1 MENDFNKLVDTFK
14 TLVTDTMN
22 AYVMSDI
29 VIGEVIS
36 TSPYQI
42 QVDPKIIIPE
52 TNLVF
57 TNKTTDW
64 TSEIRVDH
72 VTENRA
78 GGVGAAEY
86 QSHNHDYVGRKKF
99 LIHNSLKVGDKV
111 ILIQESGGQ
120 RYIVLDRW
128 YNPNRGCT
136 TK

>member
-57 TNKTTDW
+57 TKNTTDW
-64 TSEIRVDH
+64 TAEISVDH

-86 QSHNHDYVGRKKF
+86 QSHNHDYVGRQTF
-99 LIHNSLKVGDKV
+99 HIHNSLKVGDKA

>member
-1 MENDFNKLVDTFK
+1 MENDFNKLVDAFK
-14 TLVTDTMN
+14 MLVTDTMN

-52 TNLVF
+52 SNLVF
-57 TNKTTDW
+57 TKNTTDW
-64 TSEIRVDH
+64 TAEISVDH
-72 VTENRA
+72 VTENRS
-78 GGVGAAEY
+78 GGGGYAEFA
-86 QSHNHDYVGRKKF
+86 SHNHDYVGRKKF
-99 LIHNSLKVGDKV
+99 LIHNSLQVGDKA

-136 TK
+136 NK

>member
-52 TNLVF
+52 SNLVF
-57 TNKTTDW
+57 TKNTTDW
-64 TSEIRVDH
+64 TAEISVDH
-72 VTENRA
+72 VTENRS
-78 GGVGAAEY
+78 GGGGYAEFA
-86 QSHNHDYVGRKKF
+86 SHNHDYVGRKKF
-99 LIHNSLKVGDKV
+99 LIHNSLEVGDKA

>member
-1 MENDFNKLVDTFK
+1 MENDFNKLVDIFK

-52 TNLVF
+52 SNLVF
-57 TNKTTDW
+57 TKNTTDW
-64 TSEIRVDH
+64 TAEISVDH
-72 VTENRA
+72 VTENR
-78 GGVGAAEY
+78 GGGGGYAEFA
-86 QSHNHDYVGRKKF
+86 SHNHDYVGRKKF
-99 LIHNSLKVGDKV
+99 LIHNALQVGDKA

>member
-52 TNLVF
+52 SNLVF
-57 TNKTTDW
+57 TKNTTDW
-64 TSEIRVDH
+64 TAEISVDH

-78 GGVGAAEY
+78 GGGGYAEFA
-86 QSHNHDYVGRKKF
+86 SHNHDYVGRKKF
-99 LIHNSLKVGDKV
+99 LIHNSLQVGDKA

>member
-36 TSPYQI
+36 ASPYQI

-52 TNLVF
+52 SNLVF
-57 TNKTTDW
+57 TKNTTDW
-64 TSEIRVDH
+64 TAEISVDH
-72 VTENRA
+72 VTENR
-78 GGVGAAEY
+78 GGGGGYAEFA
-86 QSHNHDYVGRKKF
+86 SHNHDYVGRKKF
-99 LIHNSLKVGDKV
+99 LIHNSLQVGDKA

>member
-52 TNLVF
+52 SNLVF
-57 TNKTTDW
+57 TKNTTDW
-64 TSEIRVDH
+64 TAEISVDH

-99 LIHNSLKVGDKV
+99 LIHNSLQVGDKA

>member
-14 TLVTDTMN
+14 ILVTDTMN

-52 TNLVF
+52 SNLVF
-57 TNKTTDW
+57 TKNTTDW
-64 TSEIRVDH
+64 TAEISVDH
-72 VTENRA
+72 VTENR
-78 GGVGAAEY
+78 GGGGGYAEFA
-86 QSHNHDYVGRKKF
+86 SHNHDYVGRKKF
-99 LIHNSLKVGDKV
+99 LIHNSLQVGDKA

>member
-52 TNLVF
+52 SNLVF
-57 TNKTTDW
+57 TKNTTDW
-64 TSEIRVDH
+64 TAEISVDH
-72 VTENRA
+72 VTENRS
-78 GGVGAAEY
+78 GGGGYAEFAI
-86 QSHNHDYVGRKKF
+86 HNHDYVGRKKF
-99 LIHNSLKVGDKV
+99 LIHNSLQVGDKA

>member
-52 TNLVF
+52 SNLVF
-57 TNKTTDW
+57 TKNTTDW
-64 TSEIRVDH
+64 TAEISVDH
-72 VTENRA
+72 VTENRS
-78 GGVGAAEY
+78 GGGGYAEFA
-86 QSHNHDYVGRKKF
+86 SHNHDYVGRKKF
-99 LIHNSLKVGDKV
+99 LIHNSLQVGDKA

>member
-36 TSPYQI
+36 TNPYQI

-52 TNLVF
+52 SNLVF
-57 TNKTTDW
+57 TKNTTDW
-64 TSEIRVDH
+64 TAEISVDH
-72 VTENRA
+72 VTENR
-78 GGVGAAEY
+78 GGGGGYAEFA
-86 QSHNHDYVGRKKF
+86 SHNHDYVGRKKF
-99 LIHNSLKVGDKV
+99 LIHNSLQVGDKA

>member
-52 TNLVF
+52 SNLVF
-57 TNKTTDW
+57 TKNTTDW
-64 TSEIRVDH
+64 TAEISVDH

-78 GGVGAAEY
+78 GGVGAEEY

-99 LIHNSLKVGDKV
+99 LIHNSLKVGDKA

-120 RYIVLDRW
+120 RYVVLDRW

>member
-14 TLVTDTMN
+14 MLVTDTMN

-52 TNLVF
+52 SNLVF
-57 TNKTTDW
+57 TKNTTDW
-64 TSEIRVDH
+64 TAEISVDH

-78 GGVGAAEY
+78 GGGGYAEFS
-86 QSHNHDYVGRKKF
+86 SHNHDYVGRKKF

>member
-1 MENDFNKLVDTFK
+1 MENDLNKLVDTFK

-52 TNLVF
+52 SNLVF
-57 TNKTTDW
+57 TKNTTDW
-64 TSEIRVDH
+64 TAEISVDH

-99 LIHNSLKVGDKV
+99 LIHNSLQVGDKA

>member
-1 MENDFNKLVDTFK
+1 MENDFNKLVDAFK
-14 TLVTDTMN
+14 MLVTDTMN

-52 TNLVF
+52 SNLVF
-57 TNKTTDW
+57 TKNTTDW
-64 TSEIRVDH
+64 TAEISVDH
-72 VTENRA
+72 VTENRS
-78 GGVGAAEY
+78 GGGGYAEFA
-86 QSHNHDYVGRKKF
+86 SHNHDYVGRKKF
-99 LIHNSLKVGDKV
+99 LIHNSLQVGDKA

>member
-57 TNKTTDW
+57 TKNTTDW
-64 TSEIRVDH
+64 TAEISVDH

>member
-52 TNLVF
+52 SNLVF
-57 TNKTTDW
+57 TKNTTDW
-64 TSEIRVDH
+64 TAEISVDH
-72 VTENRA
+72 TTENRS
-78 GGVGAAEY
+78 GGGGYAEFA
-86 QSHNHDYVGRKKF
+86 SHNHDYVGRKKF
-99 LIHNSLKVGDKV
+99 LIHNSLQVGDKA

>member
-52 TNLVF
+52 SNLVF
-57 TNKTTDW
+57 TKNTTDW
-64 TSEIRVDH
+64 TAEISVDH
-72 VTENRA
+72 VTEIRSV
-78 GGVGAAEY
+78 GVCAAVFL
-86 QSHNHDYVGRKKF
+86 SINHDYVGRKKF
-99 LIHNSLKVGDKV
+99 LIHNSLQVGDKA

>member
-14 TLVTDTMN
+14 MLVTDTMN

-52 TNLVF
+52 SNLVF
-57 TNKTTDW
+57 TKNTTDW
-64 TSEIRVDH
+64 TAEISVDH

-99 LIHNSLKVGDKV
+99 LIHNSLQVGDKA

>member
-14 TLVTDTMN
+14 TLITDTMN

-36 TSPYQI
+36 ISPYQI

-57 TNKTTDW
+57 TKNTTDW
-64 TSEIRVDH
+64 TAEISVDH

-99 LIHNSLKVGDKV
+99 LIHNSLQVGDKA

>member
-36 TSPYQI
+36 TRPYQI

-52 TNLVF
+52 SNLVF
-57 TNKTTDW
+57 TKNTTDW
-64 TSEIRVDH
+64 TAEISVDH
-72 VTENRA
+72 VTENR
-78 GGVGAAEY
+78 GGGGGYAEFA
-86 QSHNHDYVGRKKF
+86 SHNHDYVGRKKF
-99 LIHNSLKVGDKV
+99 LIHNSLQVGDKA

>member
-52 TNLVF
+52 SNLVF
-57 TNKTTDW
+57 TKNTTDW
-64 TSEIRVDH
+64 TAEISVDH

>member
-1 MENDFNKLVDTFK
+1 MENDFNKLVDIFK

-52 TNLVF
+52 SNLVF
-57 TNKTTDW
+57 TKNTTDW
-64 TSEIRVDH
+64 TAEISVDH
-72 VTENRA
+72 VTENR
-78 GGVGAAEY
+78 GGGGGYAEFA
-86 QSHNHDYVGRKKF
+86 SHNHDYVGRKKF
-99 LIHNSLKVGDKV
+99 LIHNSLQVGDKA